1 MLDLLKRPEVSHR
14 DISALTPDLN
24 IDSKVSEQIEIDVK
38 YAGYI
43 ERQQEDIDKL
53 RRHEN
58 TAIPASFDYDKVS
71 GLSNEVKQK
80 LNDAKPETLARASR
94 IPGVTPAAISLIIGV
109 TKEKRGLIMSSQT
122 IQQELELG
130 IQTLGL
136 NCSAYQQ
143 QQLLTYLEMLQRWNK
158 AYNLTAI
165 REPIQMVRLHL
176 LDSLAIH
183 PYIQGVKN
191 IIDVGTGPGLPGIPL
206 AILNP
211 DINFTLLD
219 SNGKKTRFLFQA
231 INDLSLANAKE
242 VNQRVE
248 KYQSKSSFDI
258 VVSRAFSSISDMLNQ
273 CDHLVSKSGCF
284 LAMKGKKPDSEL
296 SQITKNYKVVDLSQ
310 VNVPKIDSERHL
322 IKIIK
327 TDDSV

>member
-1 MLDLLKRPEVSHR
+1 MSLSQ
-14 DISALTPDLN
+14 N
-24 IDSKVSEQIEIDVK
+24 
-38 YAGYI
+38 
-43 ERQQEDIDKL
+43 QQ
-53 RRHEN
+53 
-58 TAIPASFDYDKVS
+58 A
-71 GLSNEVKQK
+71 
-80 LNDAKPETLARASR
+80 
-94 IPGVTPAAISLIIGV
+94 
-109 TKEKRGLIMSSQT
+109 
-122 IQQELELG
+122 LELG
-130 IQTLGL
+130 IKTLGL
-136 NCSAYQQ
+136 SCSSQQ
-143 QQLLTYLEMLQRWNK
+143 VEQLLAYLEMLQRWNK

-183 PYIQGVKN
+183 PYVQGVKH

-242 VNQRVE
+242 INYRVE
-248 KYQSKSSFDI
+248 KYQPEQSFDI
-258 VVSRAFSSISDMLNQ
+258 VLSRAFSSISDMLTQ
-273 CDHLVSKSGCF
+273 CDHLVSDSGCF

-296 SQITKNYKVVDLSQ
+296 SQITKDYKVVDLSQ
-310 VNVPKIDSERHL
+310 INVPQVDSERHL

-327 TDDSV
+327 TGVS

>member
-1 MLDLLKRPEVSHR
+1 
-14 DISALTPDLN
+14 
-24 IDSKVSEQIEIDVK
+24 
-38 YAGYI
+38 
-43 ERQQEDIDKL
+43 
-53 RRHEN
+53 
-58 TAIPASFDYDKVS
+58 
-71 GLSNEVKQK
+71 
-80 LNDAKPETLARASR
+80 
-94 IPGVTPAAISLIIGV
+94 
-109 TKEKRGLIMSSQT
+109 MSSQT

-136 NCSAYQQ
+136 NCSANQQ

-258 VVSRAFSSISDMLNQ
+258 VVSRAFSSIPDMLNQ

-327 TDDSV
+327 TDDLV

>member
-1 MLDLLKRPEVSHR
+1 MSLSH
-14 DISALTPDLN
+14 N
-24 IDSKVSEQIEIDVK
+24 
-38 YAGYI
+38 
-43 ERQQEDIDKL
+43 
-53 RRHEN
+53 
-58 TAIPASFDYDKVS
+58 
-71 GLSNEVKQK
+71 
-80 LNDAKPETLARASR
+80 
-94 IPGVTPAAISLIIGV
+94 
-109 TKEKRGLIMSSQT
+109 
-122 IQQELELG
+122 QQELELG
-130 IQTLGL
+130 VKSLRL
-136 NCSAYQQ
+136 NCSSQQ
-143 QQLLTYLEMLQRWNK
+143 IEQLLAYLEMLQRWNK

-242 VNQRVE
+242 INHRVE
-248 KYQSKSSFDI
+248 KYQSEQSFDI
-258 VVSRAFSSISDMLNQ
+258 VISRAFSSISDMLAQ
-273 CDHLVSKSGCF
+273 CDHLVSDSGCF

-296 SQITKNYKVVDLSQ
+296 SQITKDYKVVDLSQ
-310 VNVPKIDSERHL
+310 INVPQVDSERHL

-327 TDDSV
+327 TGVS

>member
-1 MLDLLKRPEVSHR
+1 MSLSQ
-14 DISALTPDLN
+14 N
-24 IDSKVSEQIEIDVK
+24 
-38 YAGYI
+38 
-43 ERQQEDIDKL
+43 QQ
-53 RRHEN
+53 
-58 TAIPASFDYDKVS
+58 A
-71 GLSNEVKQK
+71 
-80 LNDAKPETLARASR
+80 
-94 IPGVTPAAISLIIGV
+94 
-109 TKEKRGLIMSSQT
+109 
-122 IQQELELG
+122 LELG
-130 IQTLGL
+130 IKTLGL
-136 NCSAYQQ
+136 SCSSQQ
-143 QQLLTYLEMLQRWNK
+143 IEQLLAYLEMLQRWNK

-183 PYIQGVKN
+183 PYVQGVKY

-231 INDLSLANAKE
+231 INDLSLSNARE
-242 VNQRVE
+242 INQRVE
-248 KYQSKSSFDI
+248 KYQPENTFDI
-258 VVSRAFSSISDMLNQ
+258 ILSRAFSSISDMLYQ
-273 CDHLVSKSGCF
+273 CDHLVSNNGCF

-296 SQITKNYKVVDLSQ
+296 SQITKDYKVVELSE

-327 TDDSV
+327 TGDSV

>member
-1 MLDLLKRPEVSHR
+1 
-14 DISALTPDLN
+14 
-24 IDSKVSEQIEIDVK
+24 
-38 YAGYI
+38 
-43 ERQQEDIDKL
+43 
-53 RRHEN
+53 
-58 TAIPASFDYDKVS
+58 
-71 GLSNEVKQK
+71 
-80 LNDAKPETLARASR
+80 
-94 IPGVTPAAISLIIGV
+94 
-109 TKEKRGLIMSSQT
+109 MSSQKT
-122 IQQELELG
+122 HQELNLG
-130 IQTLGL
+130 IKALGL
-136 NCSAYQQ
+136 DCSSQQ
-143 QQLLTYLEMLQRWNK
+143 TEQLIAYLEMLQRWNK

-231 INDLSLANAKE
+231 INDLSLANVRE

-248 KYQSKSSFDI
+248 KYQPETPFDI
-258 VVSRAFSSISDMLNQ
+258 VLSRAFSSISDMLNQ

-296 SQITKNYKVVDLSQ
+296 SQITKDYKVVDLSQ

>member
-1 MLDLLKRPEVSHR
+1 MS
-14 DISALTPDLN
+14 
-24 IDSKVSEQIEIDVK
+24 
-38 YAGYI
+38 
-43 ERQQEDIDKL
+43 
-53 RRHEN
+53 
-58 TAIPASFDYDKVS
+58 
-71 GLSNEVKQK
+71 LSPN
-80 LNDAKPETLARASR
+80 
-94 IPGVTPAAISLIIGV
+94 
-109 TKEKRGLIMSSQT
+109 
-122 IQQELELG
+122 QQELELG
-130 IQTLGL
+130 IKTLGL
-136 NCSAYQQ
+136 NCSSHQVE
-143 QQLLTYLEMLQRWNK
+143 QLLAYLEMLQRWNK

-183 PYIQGVKN
+183 PFIQGVKD

-231 INDLSLANAKE
+231 INDLSLSNSRE
-242 VNQRVE
+242 INQRVE
-248 KYQSKSSFDI
+248 KYQPENTFDVI
-258 VVSRAFSSISDMLNQ
+258 LSRAFSSISDMLYQ
-273 CDHLVSKSGCF
+273 CDHLVSNNGCF

-296 SQITKNYKVVDLSQ
+296 SQITKDYKVVELSE

-327 TDDSV
+327 TGDSV